1 MMYDV
6 GSENLNVPLNESEV
20 FIQKSSFAILAI
32 SIKLTLYNDT
42 QTTEDDNSTFKNV
55 NPLKWS
61 ILFFFVCSFYIY
73 TKSVQILL

>member
-32 SIKLTLYNDT
+32 SIKLTL
-42 QTTEDDNSTFKNV
+42 
-55 NPLKWS
+55 L
-61 ILFFFVCSFYIY
+61 
-73 TKSVQILL
+73 